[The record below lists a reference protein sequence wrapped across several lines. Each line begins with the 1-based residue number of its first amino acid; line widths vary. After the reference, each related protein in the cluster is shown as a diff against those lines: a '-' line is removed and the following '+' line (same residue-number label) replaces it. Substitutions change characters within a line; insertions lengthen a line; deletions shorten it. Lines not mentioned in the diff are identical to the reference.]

1 MTLNPGPITQDFV
14 LAANP
19 LRLNEVVVT
28 GAGTETTRGKLG
40 NVVNTVD
47 TSLIQRA
54 NEPQNIVAGL
64 VAKTPNVVIRQQSGE
79 PGASASIRIR
89 GASTIGSASES
100 LIVVDGVPID
110 NTTIATGGGNSLL
123 GSGNVQGDASTVAP
137 NRASDINPNDIESVD
152 ILKGS
157 AAAASARIAFLIR
170 CGGVDGSAW
179 LPPGTGW
186 VVVAETT
193 ARNTLNNGLHTPPP
207 HPKGAPRR
215 ISHRHQRASQEV
227 AIPFDARLDWPHYHL
242 RRNVGGRKCVHSMG
256 LCSLSPRP
264 GPISHAGQ
272 FE

>member
-152 ILKGS
+152 ILKVS
-157 AAAASARIAFLIR
+157 AAAASSRIAFLIR
-170 CGGVDGSAW
+170 CGGVDGSAM
-179 LPPGTGW
+179 
-186 VVVAETT
+186 VA
-193 ARNTLNNGLHTPPP
+193 AGNGVGGGSGNNGS
-207 HPKGAPRR
+207 K
-215 ISHRHQRASQEV
+215 
-227 AIPFDARLDWPHYHL
+227 
-242 RRNVGGRKCVHSMG
+242 
-256 LCSLSPRP
+256 
-264 GPISHAGQ
+264 HAQ
-272 FE
+272 